1 MFDEIKRL
9 YEKDCMLYEKEQQQ
23 KKKMFF
29 TVISRHQKPEAFSE
43 L

>member
-9 YEKDCMLYEKEQQQ
+9 YEKDCMLYEKEQK

-29 TVISRHQKPEAFSE
+29 TVISSHQKPEAFSE